1 MEHVFSKEQLNE
13 LLEDTIPNEIKD
25 ELFLVLCNTWIDEKY
40 QRKIIDLINK
50 SYLRNP
56 SEDLFPI
63 DPIIK

>member
-56 SEDLFPI
+56 SEDI
-63 DPIIK
+63 YPIIK